1 MRWRSGILHLL
12 LVTTLSVS
20 LVAAVGPSAA
30 SASSLT
36 EAQQKLQ
43 EEEAQLKADKAKL
56 AAISSQYYHTL
67 AQLNVDRDNLRVTQ
81 DQIAV
86 LNQRISNTKAEEN
99 QTQVKLTATQQH
111 LAADHATLASALQGF
126 QTTGTGGLLA
136 VLFSAQNFQDF
147 VSRMD
152 LVAELFDADLGVVH
166 QVSNQEKAL
175 AALKS
180 QLLAQEAQLNALD
193 SQKTAQAA
201 SLQHET
207 AALQSEAAQ
216 LIAEKSSAQASVGQD
231 QADAQA
237 TQDLIA
243 SLESAGTGQSIG
255 DIHFIWPVHG
265 PITSPFGM
273 RLDPITHEYA
283 LHAGIDIGVP
293 TGTPIQA
300 AAAGTVILAGWVTGY
315 GYTVVLDHGDGI
327 TTLYAH
333 QSRILV
339 QDGEAVA
346 QGEVI
351 GLAGMTGWATGPHV
365 HFEIRIAAKPVNPIG
380 YLPPGGNQG

>member
-1 MRWRSGILHLL
+1 MRWRSGVLHLL
-12 LVTTLSVS
+12 LAVTLSVS
-20 LVAAVGPSAA
+20 LVAAVGPSTA

-36 EAQQKLQ
+36 AAQQKLKDQ
-43 EEEAQLKADKAKL
+43 EAQLQADKAKL
-56 AAISSQYYHTL
+56 ASITSQYNHTL
-67 AQLNVDRDNLRVTQ
+67 AQLNVDRDNLRVTL

-86 LNQRISNTKAEEN
+86 INQEITADKAEEN
-99 QTQVKLTATQQH
+99 ATQVKLVTTQH
-111 LAADHATLASALQGF
+111 TLAADDATLTSALQGF

-147 VSRMD
+147 VTRMD
-152 LVAELFDADLGVVH
+152 LVGELFNADLGVVH
-166 QVSNQEKAL
+166 QVSIQEKTL
-175 AALKS
+175 TALKA
-180 QLLAQEAQLNALD
+180 QLLSQEAQLASLGT
-193 SQKTAQAA
+193 QKTAQAA
-201 SLQHET
+201 SLTHET
-207 AALQSEAAQ
+207 AALQAEAQQ
-216 LIAEKSSAQASVGQD
+216 LIAEKSNAQASVGQD

-237 TQDLIA
+237 TQDLIS
-243 SLESAGTGQSIG
+243 SLESSGTGQSIG
-255 DIHFIWPVHG
+255 NIHFIWPVHG

-273 RLDPITHEYA
+273 RVDPITHKYS

-293 TGTPIQA
+293 TGTPIHA

-339 QDGEAVA
+339 HDGETVS

-351 GLAGMTGWATGPHV
+351 GQAGMTGWATGPHV

-380 YLPPGGNQG
+380 YLPPGGNRG